1 MARRKPLAG
10 RTKARGSTGSSRARK
25 QPAASTGA
33 RRSKNESPAAGLS
46 KGESRS
52 KRWRG
57 GQPFIVLT
65 GLSGSGKSQAIRAL
79 EDLGYFCVDNLPTT
93 LIPTLAK
100 LSMRAGGD
108 IEKVAIVVDV
118 REGGFL
124 SSFPKIF
131 RQLRKMPRLNPIL
144 IFLEADHAA
153 LVRRF
158 SETRRPHPL
167 APDRSVSEGI
177 RDERSRLNVIRD
189 LADEIVDTSDMTVHE
204 LRQFF
209 MSLSRDR
216 SRARLVVTVLS
227 FGFKHGVPLD
237 ADLVFD
243 ARFLPNPHFVPRL
256 KPLTGRDKPVVRF
269 IERHAVT
276 QQFEEKLS
284 DMLRFLVPQ
293 YVNEGKSYL
302 TVAIGCTGG
311 RHRSVMLAEKM
322 RDVVA
327 DLEGVKVSVRHR
339 DLEHG

>member
-1 MARRKPLAG
+1 MARKKPV
-10 RTKARGSTGSSRARK
+10 RARK
-25 QPAASTGA
+25 APPAPIG
-33 RRSKNESPAAGLS
+33 P

-100 LSMRAGGD
+100 LSLRAGGD

-131 RQLRKMPRLNPIL
+131 RQLRKMPKLNPIL

-216 SRARLVVTVLS
+216 SRARLVVTILS

-237 ADLVFD
+237 ADLMFD
-243 ARFLPNPHFVPRL
+243 VRCLPNPHFVPTLRRR
-256 KPLTGRDKPVVRF
+256 TGRDRTVAAF
-269 IERHAVT
+269 LERDKST
-276 QQFEEKLS
+276 RQFMDKMEEY
-284 DMLRFLVPQ
+284 LRYLMPF
-293 YVNEGKSYL
+293 YVAEGKSYL
-302 TVAIGCTGG
+302 TIAIGCTGG
-311 RHRSVMLAEKM
+311 RHRSVMIAERLK
-322 RDVVA
+322 RGLSDLGVA
-327 DLEGVKVSVRHR
+327 RVRVRHR
-339 DLEHG
+339 DLAQAVKGR

>member
-1 MARRKPLAG
+1 MARKKPPA
-10 RTKARGSTGSSRARK
+10 RARK
-25 QPAASTGA
+25 APPAPVA
-33 RRSKNESPAAGLS
+33 P

-100 LSMRAGGD
+100 LSLRAGGD

-131 RQLRKMPRLNPIL
+131 RQLRKMPKLNPIL

-216 SRARLVVTVLS
+216 SRARLVVTILS

-237 ADLVFD
+237 ADLMFD
-243 ARFLPNPHFVPRL
+243 VRCLPNPHFVDSLR
-256 KPLTGRDKPVVRF
+256 PLTGRDAPVVRYMRRHPATREF
-269 IERHAVT
+269 IERLT
-276 QQFEEKLS
+276 S
-284 DMLRFLVPQ
+284 FLKFALPQ
-293 YVNEGKSYL
+293 YVKEGKSYL
-302 TVAIGCTGG
+302 TVAVGCTGG
-311 RHRSVMLAEKM
+311 QHRSVMLAESLKKTL
-322 RDVVA
+322 R
-327 DLEGVKVSVRHR
+327 GVKGVRLRVKHR
-339 DLEHG
+339 DS

>member
-1 MARRKPLAG
+1 V
-10 RTKARGSTGSSRARK
+10 KASARK
-25 QPAASTGA
+25 GKPRAAATRGVRAGTMPAEGRLEKSGRRGVTVKGKGHAAPPTG
-33 RRSKNESPAAGLS
+33 
-46 KGESRS
+46 
-52 KRWRG
+52 G

-100 LSMRAGGD
+100 LSLRAGGD
-108 IEKVAIVVDV
+108 INKVAIVVDV

-124 SSFPKIF
+124 SSFPTIF
-131 RQLRKMPRLNPIL
+131 RGLRKMPRLNPVL
-144 IFLEADHAA
+144 IFLEADTAA

-177 RDERSRLNVIRD
+177 RDERARLNVIRN

-209 MSLSRDR
+209 MSLSRNR
-216 SRARLVVTVLS
+216 SRARLVITVLS
-227 FGFKHGVPLD
+227 FGYKHGVPVD

-243 ARFLPNPHFVPRL
+243 VRCLPNPHFVPALRRR
-256 KPLTGRDKPVVRF
+256 TGRDHAVVRF
-269 IERHAVT
+269 LEREPST
-276 QQFEEKLS
+276 REFMDKLEEY
-284 DMLRFLVPQ
+284 LR
-293 YVNEGKSYL
+293 YVIPHYVAEGKSYL

-311 RHRSVMLAEKM
+311 RHRSVMIAERLRRGLAEVGGA
-322 RDVVA
+322 RVR
-327 DLEGVKVSVRHR
+327 VRHR
-339 DLEHG
+339 DIAHG

>member
-1 MARRKPLAG
+1 MARKKPPA
-10 RTKARGSTGSSRARK
+10 RARK
-25 QPAASTGA
+25 APPAPIA
-33 RRSKNESPAAGLS
+33 P

-100 LSMRAGGD
+100 LSLRAGGD

-237 ADLVFD
+237 ADLMFD
-243 ARFLPNPHFVPRL
+243 VRCLPNPHFVPTLRRR
-256 KPLTGRDKPVVRF
+256 TGRDRTVAAF
-269 IERHAVT
+269 LERDKST
-276 QQFEEKLS
+276 RQFMDKMEEY
-284 DMLRFLVPQ
+284 LRYLMPF
-293 YVNEGKSYL
+293 YVAEGKSYL
-302 TVAIGCTGG
+302 TIAIGCTGG
-311 RHRSVMLAEKM
+311 RHRSVMIAERLK
-322 RDVVA
+322 RGLSDLGVA
-327 DLEGVKVSVRHR
+327 RVRVRHR
-339 DLEHG
+339 DLAQAVKGR